1 MSDFSV
7 PMPPRSS
14 LKRSQKPIRARK
26 KAERVVGKLG
36 IVRLKGAALED
47 LRHACWLRDLGNC
60 QNCRAFTF
68 WKPRFDGDPV
78 GYDMAHIKSRG
89 AGGSDT
95 LENVRCLCH
104 SCHMKEHTKGLK
116 DGI

>member
-1 MSDFSV
+1 MTSTL
-7 PMPPRSS
+7 RRYTK
-14 LKRSQKPIRARK
+14 LKRSSQPIRAKRK
-26 KAERVVGKLG
+26 AQVRVGKLG
-36 IVRLKGAALED
+36 IVRLSGKALAR
-47 LRHACWLRDLGNC
+47 LREACFDRDHGR
-60 QNCRAFTF
+60 CRRCGDFVYYS
-68 WKPRFDGDPV
+68 PRWDGDTLAF
-78 GYDMAHIKSRG
+78 DMAHIKSRG